1 MEETRRSRQTLL
13 KVERAFAGSRLEKQI
28 LMRAYAFAVPTT
40 RKRLPAVPSP
50 EAMETTSKDPFSSQR
65 IAQGA

>member
-1 MEETRRSRQTLL
+1 MEETRRGRQPLL

-40 RKRLPAVPSP
+40 RKRLEPPP
-50 EAMETTSKDPFSSQR
+50 EAMETTGKDQFSSQR
-65 IAQGA
+65 IA